1 MSCQIKTI
9 GNLKDVNKVKEILSG
24 DAVVRPEFVA
34 SHELPLQDYFVSLSS
49 AGDVLALAQNTK
61 MIILI
66 SKWDSQEPSEL
77 KNKFHIVWNGIVAEN
92 QNEWVTSIICL
103 PLISL
108 GKVSAGNNPDW
119 TCIAVGFNNGF
130 LRFYTETGALLLEQ
144 QLHNEP
150 IIGIKCQSSSVHRN
164 SISKQPLEEL
174 YIIYRSIIC
183 ILQGFPLFSTL
194 RACRNHLA
202 RVQAK
207 CNDISPATTL
217 SYKKWEFRNQDIT
230 NDVEIIGTT
239 SVSSFNHLM
248 TASLCGG
255 YNALYRSSAPQHNL
269 VMATGKRPFIGFHYA
284 LEGGNAPVLSDVA
297 AAMASKLVNAIGTA
311 VPWFR
316 SNSKT
321 STSLEITKNNSQ
333 ESTETLSCRYSIS
346 DLMREGDSI
355 VCSPNKMLSAVTDA
369 IGRVTLVDNKRGV
382 AIRMWKGYRD
392 AQCGWIEVG
401 EDKYSGIHKNSNKSV
416 RTSQVRNTLFLV
428 IYAPKKG
435 VIDIW
440 GIQQG
445 PKITTFTASK
455 NGRLLYINYG
465 LLGINETTNLNKNE
479 AQHTCVF
486 MDPLGGLKE
495 IIVPFHF
502 ALSSKNAKKACDI
515 YLLRKLKNFL
525 REEDF
530 DKEKLITEVCNVCL
544 AIKTNEVRLQTLEL
558 LMNTKDILPDALLA
572 ATNCFAK
579 TFDGSDLNIME
590 SAAKIV
596 YKLTVQL
603 QKIITFYMFIINT
616 DLENTV
622 KSIESSDHE
631 NSNTE
636 MLVLT
641 LLISEHEV
649 DRILTLHKTIY
660 NIEHDNVKSGCK
672 VKFNDNER
680 KFFNF
685 LMCFDFGVSNLAV
698 LQKDIKLE
706 KKYQISVLI
715 FEKCM
720 SFHETIETWKTAAAN
735 SNIQPHVFM
744 QLVLIYWMYKEGDR
758 RLESTLIQFTRLLH
772 VICSLNSIEEICVDC
787 NENSLWWKDVRTIL
801 TESLNPLH
809 AYTAALACRAV
820 AVTLEKYKDKTYN
833 TTEETYDSN
842 KNDADDS
849 NNDSQ
854 AKEEISNEETKH
866 EEVHN
871 SISEWENVSKDTC
884 QFTLLIGN
892 LEDVMVLNA
901 VVRQQPLRDQTTD
914 FFKLPFEI
922 QNISLGMILSNGK
935 GSVSEIVA
943 KWLSSTGVHP
953 AQLVDMADIEFEQ
966 LHFVENVVPEKE
978 VSGINLQEDAIDD
991 TPSSSVENQ
1000 TEPATNTTAQAWVL
1014 EKLTLL
1020 KHHFP
1025 YSLTSSVLLANLC
1038 WEFAMAWN
1046 KNVSELEGLEAA
1058 LTVLR
1063 HIPMKQMQH
1072 GVCCLLWT
1080 LHIKKRMEA
1089 AGKIM
1094 NKLGKLPK
1102 ERLSIQETG
1111 LSDKQLVTFLQHC
1124 VTFFDI
1130 FSEAEIL
1137 QTSNNI
1143 LLKSEEL
1150 WEGQSSGLQPFAL
1163 SALSQTPAWYELIIL
1178 HLQITN
1184 ILYMMAYFNLKIS
1197 KPLNNLF
1204 EGVTQ
1209 PYFFQD
1215 ISDKIMFTWNHD
1227 DRKDSLRLEFL
1238 RHVITASM
1246 DFIHQETVDGKTLSS
1261 TQAVLWMSRCQ
1272 TLGSM
1277 WKLNSDELRIHQV
1290 CQLYINGFDRLA
1302 EEVAAAV
1309 NNTEKLATDLLP
1321 IAGRRMMAYLSKSP
1335 DLLEE
1340 VSRISTTLI
1349 KYLESLDMSE
1359 LILTNCSNNDTIEL
1373 IHKISRYLP
1382 ETHCE
1387 FHVVQRMLDATFIYQ
1402 DKT

>member
-9 GNLKDVNKVKEILSG
+9 GNLKDLNKVKEILSG
-24 DAVVRPEFVA
+24 DAVARSEPIA
-34 SHELPLQDYFVSLSS
+34 SHELPLQDCFISLSS

-66 SKWDSQEPSEL
+66 SKWDSQEPSES
-77 KNKFHIVWNGIVAEN
+77 KNKFHIVWNGIITEN
-92 QNEWVTSIICL
+92 QNEWITSIICL

-108 GKVSAGNNPDW
+108 GKISAGTSPDW
-119 TCIAVGFNNGF
+119 TCIAVGFNNGI

-150 IIGIKCQSSSVHRN
+150 ILGIKCQSSSFHRHSMN
-164 SISKQPLEEL
+164 KQPLEEL

-183 ILQGFPLFSTL
+183 ILQGFPLFTTL

-207 CNDISPATTL
+207 CNDVSPATTL

-230 NDVEIIGTT
+230 NDAEIIGTT
-239 SVSSFNHLM
+239 SVNSFNHLM

-321 STSLEITKNNSQ
+321 SASLDISKNNGQ

-369 IGRVTLVDNKRGV
+369 MGRVTLVDNKRGV
-382 AIRMWKGYRD
+382 AVRMWKGYRD
-392 AQCGWIEVG
+392 AQCGWIEV
-401 EDKYSGIHKNSNKSV
+401 EEIKHSGIHKSSNRNV
-416 RTSQVRNTLFLV
+416 RTSNIRNTLFLV

-465 LLGINETTNLNKNE
+465 LLGINETANLTKNDP
-479 AQHTCVF
+479 QHACVF

-530 DKEKLITEVCNVCL
+530 DKEKLITEVRNVCL
-544 AIKTNEVRLQTLEL
+544 AMKTNEVRLQTLEL

-572 ATNCFAK
+572 AANCIDK
-579 TFDGSDLNIME
+579 MFDESDSNIMD
-590 SAAKIV
+590 SAAKV
-596 YKLTVQL
+596 VHKLIVQL
-603 QKIITFYMFIINT
+603 QKIIAFYIFINSSN
-616 DLENTV
+616 LENTV
-622 KSIESSDHE
+622 KSVDSSDNE
-631 NSNTE
+631 KSNTE
-636 MLVLT
+636 ILALT

-649 DRILTLHKTIY
+649 DRILTLYKTINDIGND
-660 NIEHDNVKSGCK
+660 NIRSESK

-680 KFFNF
+680 QFFNF
-685 LMCFDFGVSNLAV
+685 LTCFDFGVSDLLV

-706 KKYQISVLI
+706 KKYQIAVLI

-720 SFHETIETWKTAAAN
+720 IFHETIETWKTVAAN
-735 SNIQPHVFM
+735 SNIQPNVFM
-744 QLVLIYWMYKEGDR
+744 QLALIYWMYKEDDR
-758 RLESTLIQFTRLLH
+758 NLELTLTRFTQLLH
-772 VICSLNSIEEICVDC
+772 AICSLNNIEEICVDY
-787 NENSLWWKDVRTIL
+787 NESSLWWKDVRTVL

-833 TTEETYDSN
+833 TTEETCDSN
-842 KNDADDS
+842 KNDAD
-849 NNDSQ
+849 NNDPQ
-854 AKEEISNEETKH
+854 AKVDKNSEKSNLIAHEEIYS
-866 EEVHN
+866 
-871 SISEWENVSKDTC
+871 SINEWENISKDTC

-892 LEDVMVLNA
+892 LEDVMVLNT
-901 VVRQQPLRDQTTD
+901 VVRQRPLRDPPND
-914 FFKLPFEI
+914 FFKLPFEL

-953 AQLVDMADIEFEQ
+953 AQLVDLTDIEFEQ
-966 LHFVENVVPEKE
+966 SNLEENLVPEKKIPA
-978 VSGINLQEDAIDD
+978 VNLQEDAIV
-991 TPSSSVENQ
+991 SSSSPVENQ
-1000 TEPATNTTAQAWVL
+1000 TESNTNTTAQAWVL
-1014 EKLTLL
+1014 EKLSLL

-1046 KNVSELEGLEAA
+1046 KNVSKLENLDAA

-1063 HIPMKQMQH
+1063 HIPMKHMQH

-1080 LHIKKRMEA
+1080 LYIKKRMEA
-1089 AGKIM
+1089 SGKIM

-1111 LSDKQLVTFLQHC
+1111 LSDKQLVTFLEYC
-1124 VTFFDI
+1124 VKFFDI
-1130 FSEAEIL
+1130 FSDAELL
-1137 QTSNNI
+1137 QTSTV

-1150 WEGQSSGLQPFAL
+1150 WEGQSGPQPFAF
-1163 SALSQTPAWYELIIL
+1163 SALLQTPAWYELIIL
-1178 HLQITN
+1178 HLQIAN
-1184 ILYMMAYFNLKIS
+1184 VLYMMAYFNLKIS

-1204 EGVTQ
+1204 EGVTH

-1277 WKLNSDELRIHQV
+1277 WKLNSDELRIHQA

-1302 EEVAAAV
+1302 EEVVGAV
-1309 NNTEKLATDLLP
+1309 NDTDKLASDLLP

-1340 VSRISTTLI
+1340 VSRISTTLH
-1349 KYLESLDMSE
+1349 KYLESLNMSE

-1373 IHKISRYLP
+1373 IHKVSRYLP
-1382 ETHCE
+1382 DTHCE
-1387 FHVVQRMLDATFIYQ
+1387 FHVIQRMLDATFIFQ